1 MSITTP
7 HIHLQNWQT
16 FEVEPTGEKN
26 DVCDCCD
33 SKTQHHW
40 GFVHFEDSTIASYFV
55 RWAIGLPDHGA
66 WFNLV
71 VGQWGNDADP
81 TKRSHVALEFKLI
94 NRGPNFI
101 VRNSS
106 EANQDF
112 SEIASSGSLRDDI
125 IGTDLAPHIFAI
137 IDAVY
142 MSENMKDIRDWSQ

>member
-40 GFVHFEDSTIASYFV
+40 GFVHSDASTIAAYFV
-55 RWAIGLPDHGA
+55 RWAIDRPDHGA
-66 WFNLV
+66 WFNIII
-71 VGQWGNDADP
+71 GPWGEKSDP
-81 TKRSHVALEFKLI
+81 AYRTHVSLEFKLI
-94 NRGPNFI
+94 HGQPNFM
-101 VRNSS
+101 VQNSN
-106 EANQDF
+106 EAIQDF
-112 SEIASSGSLRDDI
+112 RSVAGNGSLRDDI
-125 IGTDLAPHIFAI
+125 IGTELAPHIFAI

-142 MSENMKDIRDWSQ
+142 MSENLKEIRDWSQ